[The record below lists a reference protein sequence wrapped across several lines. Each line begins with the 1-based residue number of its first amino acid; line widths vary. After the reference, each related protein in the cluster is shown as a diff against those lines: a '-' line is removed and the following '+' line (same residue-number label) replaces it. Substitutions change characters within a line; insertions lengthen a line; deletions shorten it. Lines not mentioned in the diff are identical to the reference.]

1 MQTAALIR
9 ALDPIRRRIDSITAD
24 PGERKRTRKRFDQ
37 LIEASA
43 TVRSWAEK
51 AIRGD
56 AVNLP
61 YAARQ
66 LEYVYEQAIEVEFA
80 HLVFAD
86 QSDPLVPWDSQVPVG
101 ARTFTWYYSEGAGSA
116 EFFAAMGS
124 DGLPS
129 PTVMGAEQVGK
140 VEPFGSEIK
149 VRIDQLQAAAFAGQ
163 NLDAQLALADKRA
176 HAELL
181 NATAAWG
188 RPDIGLPGLLNNEQ
202 IGNSVAAEGAG
213 NSTAWADKT
222 PGEIIADVLS
232 IVNGIQEASQEL
244 YAPTV
249 IAMPARRL
257 RVLRQTRITDG
268 ASTDSGTTTV
278 MEYLEKAL
286 RDDGKTIRFRA
297 CEDLLAA
304 NAADYTD
311 MFDGLDGDAGMLAF
325 NDDPR
330 FVSLVVPDYYR
341 VLAVQESGHWLNT
354 PTMSYMG
361 GIKLPYPI
369 TVAIVVGI

>member
-1 MQTAALIR
+1 MQTAALTR
-9 ALDPIRRRIDSITAD
+9 ALEPIRRRIDSMTDDA
-24 PGERKRTRKRFDQ
+24 PKRNRIRRVFDS

-43 TVRSWAEK
+43 SVRDWAK
-51 AIRGD
+51 AALRGD

-66 LEYVYEQAIEVEFA
+66 LEYVYETAIEVDFPVLA
-80 HLVFAD
+80 FAD
-86 QSDPLVPWDSQVPVG
+86 QSDPLVPWDTTVPVG
-101 ARTFTWYYSEGAGSA
+101 ARTFVWYYSEGAGSA

-129 PTVMGAEQVGK
+129 PTVMGAEQMGK

-149 VRIDQLQAAAFAGQ
+149 VRIDQLRAAAFAGQ
-163 NLDAQLALADKRA
+163 NLDAQLGKADKRG
-176 HAELL
+176 HAERLHF
-181 NATAAWG
+181 TAAWG
-188 RPDIGLPGLLNNEQ
+188 REDIGLPGMLNNPQ
-202 IGNSVAAEGAG
+202 VAVSVAADGAG
-213 NSTAWADKT
+213 NSTAWAAKT
-222 PGEIIADVLS
+222 PGEIIADVLG
-232 IVNGIQEASQEL
+232 IVNSIQVASQEL

-257 RVLRQTRITDG
+257 RVLMQTRISDG
-268 ASTDSGTTTV
+268 TSTDSGTTTI

-286 RDDGKTIRFRA
+286 KADGKTIRFRA
-297 CEDLLAA
+297 LEDLLAA
-304 NAADYTD
+304 NASDYTD
-311 MFDGLDGDAGMLAF
+311 MFDGLDGDAGMIAF
-325 NDDPR
+325 NDSPEY
-330 FVSLVVPDYYR
+330 VSLVVPSYYE